1 MVKFKSFQEYD
12 AWEEKQDGEP
22 VLIDDGWRMSMDMT
36 VYARSAVSAVEEFV
50 NAFMMPET
58 RMLLRD
64 MKGEVEDGTYGD
76 CTQRLNPSD
85 TNELWERIGGY
96 KWGVEHVDGNE
107 WYVFLNASGNFL
119 GRVKAA

>member
-12 AWEEKQDGEP
+12 AWEGERGDEP

-36 VYARSAVSAVEEFV
+36 VDARSAVGAVEAFSA
-50 NAFMMPET
+50 AFMMPET

-64 MKGEVEDGTYGD
+64 MKAEVLDGTYRD

-85 TNELWERIGGY
+85 TYELWEKIGGY

-119 GRVKAA
+119 GRVK